1 MEDLT
6 RLFAEGHSTIFTAKT
21 PNLEIVRDNPDD
33 NKFLECA
40 VALGSKIIIS
50 GDKPLKELKK
60 YIDIEI
66 LAPRE
71 FLELYNRNNFL

>member
-50 GDKPLKELKK
+50 GDKPPQGVKEI
-60 YIDIEI
+60 Y
-66 LAPRE
+66 
-71 FLELYNRNNFL
+71 